1 MAIWNI
7 FRIFEYSNLKHQLT
21 IKTNKV
27 MENVLVIEEV
37 LSVLNNERAK
47 VHSNFNKL
55 HDEYYSVSD
64 NRKLKMNLGK
74 RKDEES
80 IKLNTID
87 SLIRKIEKIK

>member
-1 MAIWNI
+1 
-7 FRIFEYSNLKHQLT
+7 
-21 IKTNKV
+21 

-47 VHSNFNKL
+47 VHSIFNQL
-55 HDEYYSVSD
+55 NDEYYFNSND
-64 NRKLKMNLGK
+64 RKRKLMLGK

-80 IKLNTID
+80 IRLNTID

>member
-1 MAIWNI
+1 
-7 FRIFEYSNLKHQLT
+7 
-21 IKTNKV
+21 
-27 MENVLVIEEV
+27 MENVLIIEEV
-37 LSVLNNERAK
+37 LCVLNEERNK

-64 NRKLKMNLGK
+64 NRKLKLYLGK

-87 SLIRKIEKIK
+87 SLIRKIKIIK